1 MKIFKR
7 WGAGMDLIQGSR
19 FLKRAGKAKGDKA
32 ERFYL
37 RAYQRFA
44 SALEKNPQMFEAY
57 KNWGHGLYNS
67 SINKSR
73 KDQWRSYQSA
83 CEKYE
88 KAYELEPNDFDTLKF
103 WGLALRGK
111 AQNQHEKNPGIV
123 YREVYNK
130 FSKAAQINHKNND
143 IFYHWG
149 LTLYQ
154 EARKKNPK
162 EAKKSYQQSC
172 DKFSRANTITPDQP
186 NTLNDWG
193 AALMVLTNLSAERD
207 KQSLLDEALGKF
219 VAADAIEKGIASY
232 NLACHYSLRGNIE
245 ECRKQLNIAQENWK
259 LPALGYLENDSDF
272 KNVRKLAWFKELI
285 VKERTASAVTTK

>member
-1 MKIFKR
+1 MPR
-7 WGAGMDLIQGSR
+7 LSW
-19 FLKRAGKAKGDKA
+19 
-32 ERFYL
+32 
-37 RAYQRFA
+37 
-44 SALEKNPQMFEAY
+44 
-57 KNWGHGLYNS
+57 
-67 SINKSR
+67 KSYFVDGR
-73 KDQWRSYQSA
+73 TPANTFQLSA
-83 CEKYE
+83 CVIPESV
-88 KAYELEPNDFDTLKF
+88 ELRMIWESMLLN
-103 WGLALRGK
+103 
-111 AQNQHEKNPGIV
+111 
-123 YREVYNK
+123 
-130 FSKAAQINHKNND
+130 FSQM
-143 IFYHWG
+143 
-149 LTLYQ
+149 

-285 VKERTASAVTTK
+285 AKERTANAVTTK

>member
-7 WGAGMDLIQGSR
+7 WGAGLDLVQGSR

-44 SALEKNPQMFEAY
+44 SALDKNPKMFEAY
-57 KNWGHGLYNS
+57 KDWGHGLYNS
-67 SINKSR
+67 SVNKSR

-111 AQNQHEKNPGIV
+111 AQNQNEKNPDLV

-130 FSKAAQINHKNND
+130 FSKASQINHKAND

-154 EARKKNPK
+154 HARKKNPK
-162 EAKKSYQQSC
+162 EAQKIYQLSC
-172 DKFSRANTITPDQP
+172 DKFTLANTVKPDQP
-186 NTLNDWG
+186 NTLNDLG
-193 AALMVLTNLSAERD
+193 AALMALANLSGEQS
-207 KQSLLDEALGKF
+207 KHSLLREAHEKF
-219 VAADAIEKGIASY
+219 IAADALEKGIASY
-232 NLACHYSLRGNIE
+232 NLACFYSLQGKVE

-259 LPALGYLENDSDF
+259 LPALGYLENDPDF

-285 VKERTASAVTTK
+285 VKEQTASVVTTK